1 MTSFF
6 IFPNQ
11 AIMDIVFL
19 IDASKTLQIFNYA
32 KVLEFIKAVSKGF
45 TLSFHETRIGVVQF
59 NEDAR
64 IMFGFYCCENIKKF
78 DSTVDRLMVDYNP
91 PSPLSNA
98 PAAVIGKGLQLAWYL
113 FNGPTGRRFAPRV
126 LVVVASVTSAD
137 DVLGPSK
144 LLRDSGVEIFCVG
157 VGKDYS
163 KTEILHIASL
173 PSFMHVFHLEGFSE
187 LQKRAQLIVD
197 RIVRSKLDNATFT
210 HCD

>member
-1 MTSFF
+1 MPLFF
-6 IFPNQ
+6 LFPNQ

-19 IDASKTLQIFNYA
+19 IDASKTLQVFNYA
-32 KVLEFIKAVSKGF
+32 KMLEFVKTVSKGF

-64 IMFGFYCCENIKKF
+64 IMFGFYCCENQKKF
-78 DSTVDRLMVDYNP
+78 DSTVDRLLMDYQP
-91 PSPLSNA
+91 PIPLDDA
-98 PAAVIGKGLQLAWYL
+98 PAAVIGKGLQLAWFL
-113 FNGPTGRRFAPRV
+113 FNGPTGRRFVPRI

-137 DVLGPSK
+137 DVIGPSK

-173 PSFMHVFHLEGFSE
+173 PLFMHVSHLKHFSG
-187 LQKRAQLIVD
+187 LQNRAQLIVD
-197 RIVRSKLDNATFT
+197 RIIRGKLADT
-210 HCD
+210 C